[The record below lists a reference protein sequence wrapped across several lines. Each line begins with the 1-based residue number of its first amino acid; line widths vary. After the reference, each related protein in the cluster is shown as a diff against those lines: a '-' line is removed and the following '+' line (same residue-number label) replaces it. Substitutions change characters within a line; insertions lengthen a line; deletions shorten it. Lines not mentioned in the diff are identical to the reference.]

1 MPGRSPAATWT
12 HQEPPSYARHIV
24 PVLVEL
30 PYLCRFRSHHCC
42 GCSRGR
48 WRLLSWGTREV
59 SHLLPKDFS
68 AVLGHKLHQHL
79 HLHTAKPCSQR
90 RGLNTCQTVFPAPDP
105 CFCAARLSLWGC
117 SSRQPPHQCLLERGG
132 SQGPLNSP
140 ALMTSRLQLSCFKR
154 AYLLHHLQHGL
165 QWQQLLVGW
174 AQQVW
179 PNADGQVADADP
191 AAGCVLADVPEEGQQ
206 PLEEHKIR
214 CRQLAGHSEGTGT
227 PR

>member
-1 MPGRSPAATWT
+1 MPDACEEQPFQCHLQCVTPKGKNPNPQKDSREGMPGRSPAATWT

-42 GCSRGR
+42 GCSRGH

-105 CFCAARLSLWGC
+105 CFCAAGCRCGVALPGSHPTSVCWREGAARDLST
-117 SSRQPPHQCLLERGG
+117 
-132 SQGPLNSP
+132 
-140 ALMTSRLQLSCFKR
+140 AQL
-154 AYLLHHLQHGL
+154 
-165 QWQQLLVGW
+165 
-174 AQQVW
+174 
-179 PNADGQVADADP
+179 
-191 AAGCVLADVPEEGQQ
+191 
-206 PLEEHKIR
+206 
-214 CRQLAGHSEGTGT
+214 
-227 PR
+227 